1 MVMAGGGGGGGGAM
15 MMMGGGGFGGN
26 RHKYNLTFSINAVNV
41 LNHLNEGQF
50 NGTLT
55 SPFFGKSNSSGGGGG
70 FGGFGFS
77 GARRIDL
84 SMRFNF

>member
-1 MVMAGGGGGGGGAM
+1 MTGGGGAM
-15 MMMGGGGFGGN
+15 MVMGGPGFSAN
-26 RHKYNLTFSINAVNV
+26 RHKYNLTFSINAINV

-55 SPFFGKSNSSGGGGG
+55 SPFFGISNGVGGGGGGG
-70 FGGFGFS
+70 FNFN
-77 GARRIDL
+77 GARRLDL